1 MVWDSG
7 LCLMLRPAADVYILV
22 WGRAGWWEGGQ
33 AGSNYIGLLSVKA
46 LDRRFIVF
54 LTRLSFLPLHHG
66 ADNMGT
72 TGIRQASRQA
82 NRGNKEG
89 RQAGKE

>member
-1 MVWDSG
+1 MGFRVVSDVAAGGRRVYLSLGKSGMV
-7 LCLMLRPAADVYILV
+7 
-22 WGRAGWWEGGQ
+22 GRGQ
-33 AGSNYIGLLSVKA
+33 AGSNYFGLLSVKA

-82 NRGNKEG
+82 NGGNKEG